1 MRHVDLNCDMG
12 ESFGAWR
19 MGDDDAILPHISSA
33 NIACGFHAGDPT
45 VMRRTV
51 EAAAAHGVAIGAHP
65 GLPDLAGFGRR
76 VMEVTPEEAYD
87 LVVYQMGALAGVAR
101 ACGSRVA
108 HVKVH
113 GALYNMAARRAPL
126 AAAIARAVRDVD
138 PTLFFFGLSG
148 SVMVAEAE
156 RCGLVAVHEVFA
168 DRAYEPD
175 GSLTPRHVPG
185 ALVADAGV
193 AAARVVRLV
202 ESGEVVARDGSVIRL
217 QANTV
222 CVHGDGADAV
232 GVASALAHQLRGAG
246 IAVRAPARSEPA
258 TRAER
263 SA

>member
-33 NIACGFHAGDPT
+33 NIACGIHAGDPT

-51 EAAAAHGVAIGAHP
+51 EAAVAHGVAIGAHP

-76 VMEVTPEEAYD
+76 VMEVTPDEAYD
-87 LVVYQMGALAGVAR
+87 LVVYQVGALVGVAR

-113 GALYNMAARRAPL
+113 GALYNMAAQRAPL

-156 RCGLVAVHEVFA
+156 RCGLAAVHEVFA

-175 GSLTPRHVPG
+175 GSLTPRHLPG
-185 ALVADAGV
+185 ALVAVAEV

-217 QANTV
+217 QADTV
-222 CVHGDGADAV
+222 CVHGDGADAA
-232 GVASALAHQLRGAG
+232 GVASALAHQLRAAG
-246 IAVRAPARSEPA
+246 IAVRAPARSDPA
-258 TRAER
+258 TRADR
-263 SA
+263 A